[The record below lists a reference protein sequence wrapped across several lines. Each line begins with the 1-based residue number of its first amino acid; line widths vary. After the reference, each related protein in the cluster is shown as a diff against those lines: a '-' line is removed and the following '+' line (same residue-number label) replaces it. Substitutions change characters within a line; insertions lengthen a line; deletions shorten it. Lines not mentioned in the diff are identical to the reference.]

1 MSLWGKLLGPI
12 SGVRKLAIEILETT
26 ETRME
31 KAIASL
37 KRDLSHLRTGR
48 ANVSV
53 LDGITVEYY
62 GTPTPL
68 NQVAN
73 VSAPEPR
80 LVVVQPWDKSIISE
94 IEKAIQKSD
103 LGINPSNDGT
113 VVRIPFPQLTQET
126 REDIAKQAKAKG
138 EDAKVAVRNIR
149 RDANDQIKKLEKNKE
164 LAEDESKTYQDD
176 IQKLTDSTI
185 EKIDKAVSEKEKDI
199 MTI

>member
-31 KAIASL
+31 KAIDSL

-80 LVVVQPWDKSIISE
+80 LVVVQPWDKSIISD

>member
-31 KAIASL
+31 KAIDSL